1 MSAEPDPAL
10 VQSGLRRL
18 VEQLD
23 ARYAIPSAEWR
34 DIVGRVQRHRF
45 LPRWYDWQGDEEHT
59 EYVGAD
65 DVERWLAKVYADD
78 VVPIDPRDEHRSSS
92 SQPSMMLAF
101 LGALDL
107 GTNHTVLEIG
117 TGSGYNAAL
126 LCERVG
132 SSNVTTIDVEHQ
144 LVETAAARLADCGYA
159 PTVAVADG
167 VYGYPARA
175 PYDRIIATCAVH
187 RIPDAWLD
195 QLAPDGVLVTPL
207 AGGRFEYGLVKLK
220 KRPDGMADGRLRF
233 QGASFMP
240 LRQPGQP
247 LPPEASEA
255 QAFLERREGGET
267 RPCALP
273 AALAYRSA
281 ATWGLTFMI
290 GVMVQDPAWRWRGP
304 SPEWGEYSSERR
316 CELPALVSWRD
327 RSWAVVSR
335 GGDGEPM
342 VTQGGP
348 RRLWDVVESC
358 AALFYDQGEPTHA
371 RYGITV
377 TRDRRQLLWLDCPDS
392 GHVWEL

>member
-1 MSAEPDPAL
+1 MSTDPDPAL
-10 VQSGLRRL
+10 VQSGLRKL
-18 VEQLD
+18 VAQLD

-34 DIVGRVQRHRF
+34 EIVGRVQRHRF
-45 LPRWYDWQGDEEHT
+45 VPSWYDWQGDEDPK
-59 EYVGAD
+59 EYVGSD
-65 DVERWLAKVYADD
+65 DVERWMAKVYADD
-78 VVPIDPRDEHRSSS
+78 VVPIDPRDEHCSSS

-132 SSNVTTIDVEHQ
+132 SSNVTTIDLEPQ
-144 LVETAAARLADCGYA
+144 LVESSTARLAACSYT

-167 VYGYPARA
+167 VQGYPATA

-207 AGGRFEYGLVKLK
+207 AGGRFEYGLVQLR
-220 KRPDGMADGRLRF
+220 KRPDGTADGRLRF

-240 LRQPGQP
+240 LRQPGRQ

-255 QAFLERREGGET
+255 EALLKHVEGGQT

-273 AALAYRSA
+273 DALACRST
-281 ATWGLTFMI
+281 ATWGLTFLI
-290 GVMVQDPAWRWRGP
+290 GVAVQDPAWRWRGP
-304 SPEWGEYSSERR
+304 SPEWGEYNSERR
-316 CELPALVSWRD
+316 WELPALVSWHD
-327 RSWAVVSR
+327 RSWATVSR
-335 GGDGEPM
+335 DGDGASI
-342 VTQGGP
+342 VTEGGP
-348 RRLWDVVESC
+348 RRLWDAVESC

-371 RYGITV
+371 RYGITI
-377 TRDRRQLLWLDCPDS
+377 TPDRRQVLWLDCPDS